1 MGPSCSRNLTMRI
14 FRYISW
20 AVQFL
25 SVRTRWM
32 HWVHCV
38 AMQPFQNWLIP
49 SYLPSI
55 MNFSLEMWRWIIT
68 FLESFVTTML
78 VMQQLGHP
86 HHSRWANNLKYLK
99 LLMCQKGINHL
110 NNLKSLKGI
119 SSLNSVNSRKI
130 LLTREDLDVSKN
142 GAESNN
148 VADSEITYAV
158 SN

>member
-1 MGPSCSRNLTMRI
+1 MSLIWNALRET
-14 FRYISW
+14 
-20 AVQFL
+20 
-25 SVRTRWM
+25 
-32 HWVHCV
+32 
-38 AMQPFQNWLIP
+38 LIP
-49 SYLPSI
+49 
-55 MNFSLEMWRWIIT
+55 II
-68 FLESFVTTML
+68 FSFVML
-78 VMQQLGHP
+78 ELGHP
-86 HHSRWANNLKYLK
+86 HHSRWANNLKHLK

-119 SSLNSVNSRKI
+119 SSLNSVNSRNI